1 LSSFPDHFID
11 EDALMNLRKSVS
23 VLLFAC
29 LGAVL
34 AATGCSR
41 LLPARKGTAHS
52 YQLALDTRR
61 FPVIQLAGTFIPG
74 VFPAVT
80 KIPIVFVQ
88 KIPAEANFTSAAVEV
103 LSKSGDMQVL
113 EAVIEDN
120 QVYLKFA
127 VPSVDSISQYNVLVR
142 VNYEYKR

>member
-1 LSSFPDHFID
+1 MI
-11 EDALMNLRKSVS
+11 LRKFIPVF
-23 VLLFAC
+23 LFAC
-29 LGAVL
+29 LGVVL
-34 AATGCSR
+34 VATGCSR

-80 KIPIVFVQ
+80 KIPVVFVQ
-88 KIPAEANFTSAAVEV
+88 KIPAESVFTSATVEV
-103 LSKSGDMQVL
+103 LSKSGEMQVL
-113 EAVIEDN
+113 ETVIEDN

-127 VPSVDSISQYNVLVR
+127 VPSVESISQYNVLVR